1 MRKIIIILDGLADQ
15 INTKTSLELA
25 KTPNL
30 DKLVKK
36 SKAGLMYPI
45 KNIAPE
51 SGAAQFVILGNNLK
65 DFPGRGIIEALGANI
80 KIKPNHTYLRVNFA
94 KIKNNKLI
102 NIREPI
108 PNNIKKLNNKNI
120 KIYPTKGYRAVLE
133 IKGRHKI
140 KNTHPGYKTYK
151 NYSKAIN
158 VKLKRIIPKNK
169 LLNNYIKQ
177 VEKTIE
183 NRTILVRGASYKL
196 PKVKSLKNWS
206 IAADMPVEK
215 GLGKLLKMKI
225 IKKQPIKQL
234 LKTKTN
240 LYIQIKDADPQGHR
254 GNKRN
259 KIKAIEKIDKS
270 LKPLIKLKDTI
281 AITADHATPPNLKR
295 HSKDPVPYLIYN
307 KKSNNIKKFTEKAC
321 KRGKTIQG
329 KDLMKLL

>member
-30 DKLVKK
+30 DKLVKN
-36 SKAGLMYPI
+36 SQAGLMYPI

-108 PNNIKKLNNKNI
+108 PKNINKLNNKNI

-133 IKGRHKI
+133 IKGNYKI
-140 KNTHPGYKTYK
+140 NNTHPGYKTYK
-151 NYSKAIN
+151 NYSKAIE
-158 VKLKRIIPKNK
+158 VKLKKIKSNNK
-169 LLNNYIKQ
+169 LLKNYIKQ
-177 VEKTIE
+177 VEKTLK
-183 NRTILVRGASYKL
+183 NKTILVRGAGYQL
-196 PKVKSLKNWS
+196 PKLKPLKNWS

-225 IKKQPIKQL
+225 IKTKSIKQI
-234 LKTKTN
+234 LKTKSN
-240 LYIQIKDADPQGHR
+240 LYIQIKAADPPGHK
-254 GNKRN
+254 GDKRA
-259 KIKAIEKIDKS
+259 KIKAIEKLDKF
-270 LKPLIKLKDTI
+270 LKPLIKLKDII

-307 KKSNNIKKFTEKAC
+307 KPSNNIKKFTEKAC
-321 KRGKTIQG
+321 QKGKTIQG